1 MNKITLCLLLTC
13 FSAMLSAQTV
23 TLDSTFGVNG
33 QVNTDV
39 YDPYGNPYGNNIVL
53 LPNGEVAIIG
63 LVLDSTALPVVAKFG
78 ADGLLDSSFTQTL
91 PSLGDRSSGLAD
103 QSDGKFLATGIESA
117 SPYRGLIYRI
127 NPEGG
132 LDPTFGSGGVS
143 KIVVKVF
150 DNIIPME
157 LSTGALLVFG
167 DENIPNEGIT
177 LFAAHLHSD
186 GKVNP
191 DFGENGYFRF
201 GLEDQYVLITAAVEQ
216 PDGKILF
223 AGMAGWNLFLLRMH
237 PNGTIDLS
245 FGTEGYLIDPMP
257 GGGEAYGIAL
267 QPDGKIVA
275 CGYGDPSLQPI
286 IARYHTNGSRDT
298 TFGNQGVVYF
308 SEIEDPT
315 EGIGI
320 EVLPNGK
327 IISGISN
334 FYANNF
340 YLAQLLPNGERD
352 STFGLNGV
360 YEYLNNDFRA
370 RAMSR
375 SANMLAVSGREEAN
389 SGFNKIVLLRFLLD
403 LNVGTL
409 NPSEPD
415 PTLWVYPNPIM
426 EQFTLEFGLVQQ
438 EQVSIYLTD
447 IQGKRVQSFVQKQI
461 FEPGD
466 HLLSLSC
473 PGHLPAGNYILTMEA
488 AGKKMT
494 SIQIIKK

>member
-1 MNKITLCLLLTC
+1 MKKIALCSLLTC
-13 FSAMLSAQTV
+13 FSSFLSAQSV

-33 QVNTDV
+33 QVNTDL

-53 LPNGEVAIIG
+53 LPNGEVTVIG

-78 ADGLLDSSFTQTL
+78 ADGVLDSSFMQIL
-91 PSLGDRSSGLAD
+91 PNLGDRSSGLAD

-127 NPEGG
+127 NPEGA

-143 KIVVKVF
+143 MLSVDVF

-157 LSTGALLVFG
+157 LSTGKTLVYG
-167 DENIPNEGIT
+167 DEDMLNAGIR
-177 LFAAHLHSD
+177 LFASRLHANGEVD
-186 GKVNP
+186 T

-201 GLEDQYVLITAAVEQ
+201 DLGDQKVLITAAIEQ

-223 AGMAGWNLFLLRMH
+223 AGMASWNLFLLRMH

-257 GGGEAYGIAL
+257 SGGEAYGIAL

-275 CGYGDPSLQPI
+275 CGYGDPSFQPI
-286 IARYHTNGSRDT
+286 VVRYHPNGSRDT
-298 TFGNQGVVYF
+298 TFGDQGVVYF
-308 SEIEDPT
+308 SEIGDPT

-327 IISGISN
+327 IISGISS

-340 YLAQLLPNGERD
+340 YLAQLLPSGERD
-352 STFGLNGV
+352 SSFGINGV

-375 SANMLAVSGREEAN
+375 SANLLAVSGREEAN
-389 SGFNKIVLLRFLLD
+389 AGFNKIVLLRFLLD

-409 NPSEPD
+409 NPAEPD

-426 EQFTLEFGLVQQ
+426 EQFTLEFGLEQQ
-438 EQVSIYLTD
+438 EQVSVYLTD
-447 IQGKRVQSFVQKQI
+447 IQGKLVQNLIQNKP
-461 FEPGD
+461 FEPGK
-466 HLLSLSC
+466 HTLTLSC
-473 PGHLPAGNYILTMEA
+473 PSHLPAGNYVLSLDV
-488 AGKKMT
+488 AGKKMVSVQVT
-494 SIQIIKK
+494 KK